1 MLLLFRSGQSI
12 IKADCYCYSI
22 IIIIII
28 MTLLNSAICS
38 MLLTIANCQLFKL
51 PRLR

>member
-1 MLLLFRSGQSI
+1 MLLLFRSEQSI
-12 IKADCYCYSI
+12 IKADCYCY

-38 MLLTIANCQLFKL
+38 MLLTIANCQLLKL
-51 PRLR
+51 PRLT

>member
-1 MLLLFRSGQSI
+1 MLLLFRSEQSI
-12 IKADCYCYSI
+12 IKADCYCYI

-38 MLLTIANCQLFKL
+38 MLLTIANCQLLKL
-51 PRLR
+51 PRLT